1 MNDGDNRP
9 TARNCMTHLVTT
21 LIILT
26 QNFIPLKR
34 FSSVN
39 VINLVPSNLKTRCVF
54 ARNEQILQKEA
65 LFCPAKR
72 MFVFKIYF
80 YKSFI
85 NM

>member
-1 MNDGDNRP
+1 MELYDSFSDSYS
-9 TARNCMTHLVTT
+9 
-21 LIILT
+21 T
-26 QNFIPLKR
+26 QNFIPLKI
-34 FSSVN
+34 FSLVVN
-39 VINLVPSNLKTRCVF
+39 VISLVPLCPISKIRLIRCIF

>member
-1 MNDGDNRP
+1 
-9 TARNCMTHLVTT
+9 MTHLVTT
-21 LIILT
+21 LIVLT

-39 VINLVPSNLKTRCVF
+39 VISLVPSNLSKIRFIRCVF
-54 ARNEQILQKEA
+54 VRNEQILQKEA

-80 YKSFI
+80 YKSFT
-85 NM
+85 NT